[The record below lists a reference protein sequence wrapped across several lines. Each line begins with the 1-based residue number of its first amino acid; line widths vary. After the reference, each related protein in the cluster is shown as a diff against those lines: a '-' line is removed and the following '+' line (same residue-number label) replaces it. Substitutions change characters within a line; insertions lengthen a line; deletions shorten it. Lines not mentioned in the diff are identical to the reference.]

1 MNNMFIFTDSTK
13 CIGCLNCELAC
24 ASSHMN
30 MSLDEALESGKKL
43 ISRNKVIK
51 VKDITAPIQ
60 CMHCQNPACLN
71 VCPHDAIRQEG
82 HFVHIHEDK
91 CVGCGCC
98 SLVCPY
104 GAIKMIEESHYES
117 NINNQLAIKCDL
129 CFDKEEGSACI
140 EHCPTDAICLIDYKQ
155 YSSIMLEKEQL
166 L

>member
-30 MSLDEALESGKKL
+30 MTLDEALESGKKL
-43 ISRNKVIK
+43 IARNKVIK
-51 VKDITAPIQ
+51 VKDMTAPMQ
-60 CMHCQNPACLN
+60 CMHCQTPSCLSA
-71 VCPHDAIRQEG
+71 CPHDAIQHEG
-82 HFVHIHEDK
+82 HFVHIHEEK

-104 GAIKMIEESHYES
+104 GAIKMIEDETLEM

-129 CFDKEEGSACI
+129 CFDKEEGSACVQ
-140 EHCPTDAICLIDYKQ
+140 HCPTHAITLIDYEE
-155 YSSIMLEKEQL
+155 YSTMMIQKEQL